1 MSGEIEENA
10 DCGVMEGFVTV
21 VSNNAGSDLIL
32 I

>member
-10 DCGVMEGFVTV
+10 DCGVMKDFVTV